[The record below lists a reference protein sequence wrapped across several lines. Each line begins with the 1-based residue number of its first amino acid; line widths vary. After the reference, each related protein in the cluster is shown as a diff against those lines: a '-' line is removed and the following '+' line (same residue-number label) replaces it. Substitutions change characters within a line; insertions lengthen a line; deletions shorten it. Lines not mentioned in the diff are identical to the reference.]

1 MDDQTATFWKRYFG
15 IRAGFAGIIALYL
28 ITMFGILAYTIFTFQ
43 SQRSDAVVIDLA
55 GRQRMLNT
63 RHMMQIFLVSRGVQA
78 DYG

>member
-15 IRAGFAGIIALYL
+15 IRAGFAGIISLYL
-28 ITMFGILAYTIFTFQ
+28 LTMFGILAYTIFTFQ

-63 RHMMQIFLVSRGVQA
+63 KHMMQILLVSQGVQA